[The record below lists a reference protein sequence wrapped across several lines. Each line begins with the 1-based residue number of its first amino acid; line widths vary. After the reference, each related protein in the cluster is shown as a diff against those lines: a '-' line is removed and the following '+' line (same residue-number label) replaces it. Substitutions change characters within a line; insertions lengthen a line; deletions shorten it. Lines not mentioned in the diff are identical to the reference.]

1 MTHAA
6 AIKSFVIETL
16 GCRCPESV
24 FEQIDYHD
32 TSTIPGLETPF
43 KRLLIG
49 HRLLI
54 YLLECD
60 DATALQ
66 SALPLLVEKG
76 KAERDDQGYHR
87 LRVVIA
93 TDQPQSIQHEADRL
107 FSSLGDVDEKVH
119 LHVLARGRSLDRIG
133 QTVLARP
140 SP

>member
-1 MTHAA
+1 MTMTHAA

-24 FEQIDYHD
+24 FEQIDYDDH
-32 TSTIPGLETPF
+32 T
-43 KRLLIG
+43 RLGDAVQALAD
-49 HRLLI
+49 RPPAAI

-119 LHVLARGRSLDRIG
+119 LHVLARG
-133 QTVLARP
+133 
-140 SP
+140 